1 MLRVFLSVW
10 DDPDLQLRL
19 LGVFRGVVEPDG
31 QRLLRDGFLPA
42 VLGPIGVAL
51 GIDRPELRMPLL
63 ASQILGLILV
73 RYVLAVE
80 PVASMTPDEI
90 VAIYAPTLQRYLT
103 GDLT

>member
-10 DDPDLQLRL
+10 DDPQLQVPL
-19 LGVFRGVVEPDG
+19 LGVFRGVVDPDG

-42 VLGPIGVAL
+42 VLGPVGVAL

-80 PVASMTPDEI
+80 PVASMTADEV

-103 GDLT
+103 GPLA